1 MIVAKL
7 VAVPV
12 VIWLASYAGRRWG
25 HRISGLISGFPL
37 IAAPIVLFL
46 SVEAPRPFVEAVAWA
61 TMSVA
66 PAIGMHCLVYSW
78 LTRLRLPQHAPRHLH
93 WMLCLASAWTS
104 CIGVQWLLTEYALNG
119 WTGLTLALAAMLL
132 LQVLMP
138 KARSAAGPPPRIPAF
153 EIAVR
158 MAAAVLIAAI
168 VMLGAQAFGP
178 RVSGMLLGFPIT
190 ASVLPVFTLYLYGSD
205 ATIRLLSGFNTGL
218 LGFVVYFF
226 VFASSVTPLGA
237 WPAFMAGA
245 LASVTLVSLA
255 LGWQSWR
262 KSTMR

>member
-1 MIVAKL
+1 MIVLKL

-46 SVEAPRPFVEAVAWA
+46 SVDAPRPFVADVAWA
-61 TMSVA
+61 AMAVA
-66 PAIGMHCLVYSW
+66 PAVGMHCLVYSW
-78 LTRLRLPQHAPRHLH
+78 LTRLRLPPAAPRHLH
-93 WMLCLASAWTS
+93 WVICLGSAWGACLALQF
-104 CIGVQWLLTEYALNG
+104 VLTEYALKG
-119 WTGLTLALAAMLL
+119 WAGAAIALAATMLL
-132 LQVLMP
+132 QWLMP
-138 KARSAAGPPPRIPAF
+138 RARSAAGSPPRIPPF

-158 MAAAVLIAAI
+158 MGAAVLIAAV
-168 VMLGAQAFGP
+168 VMVGASAFGP

-226 VFASSVTPLGA
+226 VFASLVTPLGA
-237 WPAFMAGA
+237 WPAFVAGA
-245 LASVTLVSLA
+245 LASVLAVGLA
-255 LGWQSWR
+255 LAWQSWR
-262 KSTMR
+262 KSIMR

>member
-1 MIVAKL
+1 MIALKL

-46 SVEAPRPFVEAVAWA
+46 SVDAPRPFVADVAWA
-61 TMSVA
+61 AMVVA
-66 PAIGMHCLVYSW
+66 PAIGLHCLVYSW
-78 LTRLRLPQHAPRHLH
+78 LTRLRLPRGTPRHVH
-93 WMLCLASAWTS
+93 WAICLGSAWGT
-104 CIGVQWLLTEYALNG
+104 CVAAQFLLTEYMLKG
-119 WTGLTLALAAMLL
+119 WAGAALALALTL
-132 LQVLMP
+132 SLQWLMP
-138 KARSAAGPPPRIPAF
+138 RARSAAGPPPRIPAF

-158 MAAAVLIAAI
+158 MGAAVLIAAI
-168 VMLGAQAFGP
+168 VMLGAPVFGP

-205 ATIRLLSGFNTGL
+205 ATIRLLTGFNTGL

-226 VFASSVTPLGA
+226 VFASLVTPLGA
-237 WPAFMAGA
+237 WPAFVAGA
-245 LASVTLVSLA
+245 LASVLSVGLVLA
-255 LGWQSWR
+255 WQSWR
-262 KSTMR
+262 KSIMR